1 MKLKFKFVDRYDERN
16 ILKKYFS
23 NNNIREQGVWISGP
37 HNIGKTELVKET
49 INYLK
54 NKTIFHIMFT
64 NDEYSY
70 IEHLLSVISD
80 YNQFKGNDFFP
91 I

>member
-54 NKTIFHIMFT
+54 NKKII
-64 NDEYSY
+64 DEDTYEKSRVQ
-70 IEHLLSVISD
+70 IEKIAQS
-80 YNQFKGNDFFP
+80 
-91 I
+91 